1 MTASWSGSRRTRPNT
16 RLRREFCALSR
27 APLGSLSIDAESR
40 SRLGQGWRRARG
52 RQHRCAPCGGLRPVL
67 TAAARGAFW
76 CPARGEETALSRT
89 KKHHPGGEEAGDES
103 RLTEVAPYKVQTGG
117 RERPA
122 ITSSESEKFTLR
134 PGRSDAYPR
143 GCWLACHGPNLALLC
158 PSG

>member
-52 RQHRCAPCGGLRPVL
+52 
-67 TAAARGAFW
+67 AFW
-76 CPARGEETALSRT
+76 CSGRGEETALSRT

-103 RLTEVAPYKVQTGG
+103 RLTEIAPYKVQYQN
-117 RERPA
+117 A
-122 ITSSESEKFTLR
+122 
-134 PGRSDAYPR
+134 PR
-143 GCWLACHGPNLALLC
+143 AF
-158 PSG
+158 